1 MKFQKTIT
9 LISYQVEYIDKR
21 QPKPRAIRREMV
33 VLDGGRVDA
42 LQRLGIRPAGYI
54 AQQFEREGYTVTDV
68 RRGDTLHALVDL
80 TELWS
85 RTTQAIALER
95 TQAQLQAALEKLG
108 SIQGAVQTELEVPG

>member
-21 QPKPRAIRREMV
+21 QPKPRATRREAV

-54 AQQFEREGYTVTDV
+54 TQQFEREGYTVTDV
-68 RRGDTLHALVDL
+68 RRVTRSMP
-80 TELWS
+80 W
-85 RTTQAIALER
+85 
-95 TQAQLQAALEKLG
+95 
-108 SIQGAVQTELEVPG
+108 

>member
-9 LISYQVEYIDKR
+9 LTSYQVEYIDKR
-21 QPKPRAIRREMV
+21 QPKPRAIRREAV

-54 AQQFEREGYTVTDV
+54 TQQFEQEGYTVTDV

-80 TELWS
+80 TDLWS

-108 SIQGAVQTELEVPG
+108 SIQGTVQTEIEVPG